1 MPIAKIQSIPT
12 CKFWTPKYLRNVEE
26 KLIKIFFQ
34 NLACEECDGFENGH
48 ICSNA
53 GDCINNQCQCD
64 GEFMGYSCQLG
75 RKIFLQ
81 KYLVLNTYM
90 NYFLKN

>member
-1 MPIAKIQSIPT
+1 MKNY
-12 CKFWTPKYLRNVEE
+12 FLE
-26 KLIKIFFQ
+26 
-34 NLACEECDGFENGH
+34 CEECDGFENGH

-75 RKIFLQ
+75 RKIILILQ
-81 KYLVLNTYM
+81 KNIHYTTGIIFV
-90 NYFLKN
+90 NYNHKSIYS

>member
-1 MPIAKIQSIPT
+1 MAAFSANS
-12 CKFWTPKYLRNVEE
+12 FGL
-26 KLIKIFFQ
+26 FFYI

-64 GEFMGYSCQLG
+64 DEFMGYSCQLG
-75 RKIFLQ
+75 RKIFFVENI
-81 KYLVLNTYM
+81 YII
-90 NYFLKN
+90 FSKNN